1 MLNSLLM
8 LDNSMLLF
16 VLVALPFIAGFLC
29 LALRN
34 HSARAAVVVLTSV
47 VLMIASVGLLLKG
60 SFQYTMPEHW
70 NEILTYLD
78 FALLAY
84 ILFQAFYSRKFHAVY
99 AYTTV
104 ILAIISI
111 AMVYYFDFFMAHGAK
126 VDPTFWADQLSV
138 IMVMIISIVGS
149 LICIFG
155 IPYMKDHEHHL
166 HLSVTRQPRFFMY
179 LVLFLGAMN
188 GIVLANN
195 LVWLLFFWE
204 ITTLCSF
211 MLIGHDKTEIATV
224 NGLRAICLNMLGGVG
239 FTAGVMLLFNNTHSL
254 SLIDIISGKIQ
265 HPLMI
270 LPLALMVF
278 AGMTKAAQMPF
289 QSWLLGAM
297 VAPTPVS
304 ALLHSSTMVKAGV
317 YLIVRLA
324 PAFADTWLSVAV
336 AAAGAITFVV
346 TSALAVGQSNGKKV
360 LAYSTIANLGLIVV
374 CAGLNTPLAYAGAVI
389 LIIFHA
395 VSKALLFLCVGTI
408 EHGIG
413 SRDIEDMH
421 GLVDRMPLTAVISV
435 IGMITMFLPP
445 FGMLIGKWTAME
457 AAAMQPLLLFLLI
470 LGSAITIVFWLRWAG
485 ILLSTSSRPAPRVT
499 EPLSI
504 LTKTPLVAL
513 AASAI
518 VLNVVVIQLYNKM
531 IAPVATAYYTKAMA
545 VFSANAAA
553 PYGSLL
559 TNIGTSNFGS
569 FTLYPLFGTIFVII
583 LISVYAV
590 RKADTTHVVTAPY
603 MCGEI
608 GDNAEEQPRFR
619 AIGDGWVEYKHSNYY
634 MNNVFGEEVLTTGSN
649 ILAIVAILAMFY
661 VSYLGLMR

>member
-34 HSARAAVVVLTSV
+34 HSARAVVVVLTSV

-60 SFQYTMPEHW
+60 SFQYTMPEQW

-104 ILAIISI
+104 ILALISI

-278 AGMTKAAQMPF
+278 AGMTKAAQLPF

-324 PAFADTWLSVAV
+324 PAYADTWLSVTVAV
-336 AAAGAITFVV
+336 AGAITFVV

-513 AASAI
+513 AAAAI

-559 TNIGTSNFGS
+559 TNLGASNFGS

-590 RKADTTHVVTAPY
+590 RKADATHVVTAPY

-608 GDNAEEQPRFR
+608 GDNQEEQPRFR

>member
-1 MLNSLLM
+1 M

-16 VLVALPFIAGFLC
+16 VLVAIPFIAGFLC
-29 LALRN
+29 LALQN
-34 HSARAAVVVLTSV
+34 HTARAAVVVLTSV
-47 VLMIASVGLLLKG
+47 VVAIASVVLLLNGDK
-60 SFQYTMPEHW
+60 FQYTLGGHW
-70 NEILTYLD
+70 NEVLTYLD

-84 ILFQAFYSRKFHAVY
+84 IGIQAFANRKYHPGY
-99 AYTTV
+99 AYSAV
-104 ILAIISI
+104 LFAIVSI
-111 AMVYYFDFFMAHGAK
+111 IMVYYFDFVMAHG
-126 VDPTFWADQLSV
+126 VTVEPTFLADQLSI

-149 LICIFG
+149 LICVFG
-155 IPYMKDHEHHL
+155 IPYMRDHEHHL
-166 HLSVTRQPRFFMY
+166 HLEKTRQPRFFLY

-211 MLIGHDKTEIATV
+211 MLIGHDRTEIATV
-224 NGLRAICLNMLGGVG
+224 NALRAISLNMLGGVG
-239 FTAGVMLLFNNTHSL
+239 FTAGVMLLFNNAHTL
-254 SLIDIISGKIQ
+254 SLFDIVNGKVAVAQ
-265 HPLMI
+265 PAYLL
-270 LPLALMVF
+270 LPLALLVF
-278 AGMTKAAQMPF
+278 AGMTKAAQLPF

-324 PAFADTWLSVAV
+324 PAYADTWLSTMVAV
-336 AAAGAITFVV
+336 AGAVTFVI

-421 GLVDRMPLTAVISV
+421 GLVDRMPLTAVVSV

-485 ILLSTSSRPAPRVT
+485 ILLSTSAKPMPRVL

-513 AASAI
+513 ASAAI
-518 VLNVVVIQLYNKM
+518 ILNIVVIQLYVKM
-531 IAPVATAYYTKAMA
+531 IAPVATAYYTKATPVGA
-545 VFSANAAA
+545 FFTTAAE
-553 PYGSLL
+553 PGSLM
-559 TNIGTSNFGS
+559 TKFGGFS
-569 FTLYPLFGTIFVII
+569 LYPLFGTIVLII
-583 LISVYAV
+583 LISLYAV
-590 RKADTTHVVTAPY
+590 RKASTNVVTAPY
-603 MCGEI
+603 MCGETA
-608 GDNAEEQPRFR
+608 DNEEDRPRFR
-619 AIGDGWVEYKHSNYY
+619 AIGDGWVDYAHSNYY
-634 MNNVFGEEVLTTGSN
+634 MSSVFGEEVLTTGSN
-649 ILAIVAILAMFY
+649 ILAILAILAMFY
-661 VSYLGLMR
+661 VSYQGILR